1 MGSTI
6 TSRRK
11 AERQK
16 CIVEARVYADG
27 HPALLCRIA
36 DLTPDGAKLVAYRP
50 VPPLSGKIMV
60 FIPSIGEVWA
70 ARIRWCRV
78 QSLGVEFICG
88 EADLIEAETPSE
100 PEIFALRMQVA
111 QIADTAKRQAVA

>member
-36 DLTPDGAKLVAYRP
+36 DLTPDGAKLIAYRP
-50 VPPLSGKIMV
+50 VPALSGKIMV

-88 EADLIEAETPSE
+88 EADLAEPETPPE
-100 PEIFALRMQVA
+100 PETFALRMQVA
-111 QIADTAKRQAVA
+111 QIADTAKRLSAA